1 MIGRVRRDI
10 SERETRPAFG
20 IYFVA
25 NLGPHSFRDLWR
37 SNVPDPKEI
46 QEVPKSPESPLVFI
60 SHDSRDAD
68 LAEAFSKLLKS
79 VSAGMLKSFRSS
91 DKKGTE
97 GIEFGDEW
105 YKILMSKLDKASD
118 VVCLLTERSLD
129 RPWILYEAG
138 VAKGKLGTPVH
149 GIALGVPLSRVSA
162 GPFYQFQNSDDSKE
176 SLAKL
181 VLQLCR
187 RIANLEPDQDV
198 VSAQVQAFKAT
209 VADVLETMGGQKHSD
224 TSEAVDEGSVAKV
237 LEEMKLIVRE
247 LPQRLEEQMTDGPER
262 FRGRRRFIRRLHPE
276 MIDEMAH
283 LISKRSDDPVGVLII
298 ASLVR
303 DDFPWL
309 YEIGLEAYRG
319 AKSTNLERAHDALRR
334 FRDSAD
340 ATLHGP
346 WMEEMGIG
354 GKEAYMAVR
363 DIPILIDRYMHR
375 FLERRSGKRNRLP
388 AVVRPKEEDTGS

>member
-1 MIGRVRRDI
+1 MAESKDI
-10 SERETRPAFG
+10 LD
-20 IYFVA
+20 I
-25 NLGPHSFRDLWR
+25 
-37 SNVPDPKEI
+37 PKLVEL
-46 QEVPKSPESPLVFI
+46 PLVFI

-105 YKILMSKLDKASD
+105 YKILMSKLDNASD

-162 GPFYQFQNSDDSKE
+162 GPFYQFQNSDDSE
-176 SLAKL
+176 DSLAKL

-187 RIANLEPDQDV
+187 RVSGLEPDQSV
-198 VSAQVQAFKAT
+198 VTAQVATFKVS
-209 VADVLETMGGQKHSD
+209 VAEALKTLHGQKKAEKKE
-224 TSEAVDEGSVAKV
+224 TVDESSVAKV

-247 LPQRLEEQMTDGPER
+247 LPIRFEDRIMESTERARSRRLP
-262 FRGRRRFIRRLHPE
+262 FRRFHPR
-276 MIDEMAH
+276 MIDELAH
-283 LISKRSDDPVGVLII
+283 MYSKGSNDPIGILII
-298 ASLVR
+298 ASLLR

-309 YEIGLEAYRG
+309 YEMGMEAYR
-319 AKSTNLERAHDALRR
+319 STKRFTVVNSQGNSLKAFRDAVEMTVHGPLMHEIGFGNKENYSMMQEFPHMINEYLEAFLRR
-334 FRDSAD
+334 SAKRRTAASNSARAKDED
-340 ATLHGP
+340 AG
-346 WMEEMGIG
+346 
-354 GKEAYMAVR
+354 
-363 DIPILIDRYMHR
+363 
-375 FLERRSGKRNRLP
+375 
-388 AVVRPKEEDTGS
+388 